1 MHMQKIVTL
10 CLLLLCASTTV
21 AATQAVLPV
30 TLAKGIPVVQLRLDG
45 KTVPFVLD
53 TGAGTSLHLTPEVA
67 QSLTGLAY
75 TGKQQKSI
83 DLAGKTQLSD
93 EFLVPVLDV
102 NGLPF
107 AALQGVI
114 LTPWGLSLGTQ
125 KGLPANMSVLGLRF
139 FEGKQVVFDLPA
151 GTLQI
156 SAGDAGPPL
165 AGWMAVPYERIDEGL
180 LLHLADGKKTYRLVL
195 DTAASISIIRSSAAV
210 AFSQVTQCAFDLG
223 PDLPCR
229 SITLALPGGKS
240 VSPLLMPLPDE
251 FQADGILGTDFF
263 MQMPVLFDLQHQLLY
278 LRPSAPAG

>member
-21 AATQAVLPV
+21 AATQTVLPV

-83 DLAGKTQLSD
+83 DLAGKIQLSD
-93 EFLVPVLDV
+93 EFLIPALDV

-114 LTPWGLSLGTQ
+114 LTPC
-125 KGLPANMSVLGLRF
+125 
-139 FEGKQVVFDLPA
+139 
-151 GTLQI
+151 
-156 SAGDAGPPL
+156 SAGDAGPPTT
-165 AGWMAVPYERIDEGL
+165 GWMAVPYERMDEGL

-210 AFSQVTQCAFDLG
+210 AFSQVAQCAFDLG

-278 LRPSAPAG
+278 LRPPAG